1 MGEIIPSESLS
12 RVTYTEIISMHS
24 QKAKQPYIRSARK
37 NRTRKKSAVK
47 EDPRKSLEKNKKNE
61 PCVQL
66 KSTESLKKEK
76 PKNTPPPPAPPPPS
90 APQRTKYIKMAL
102 KIAKNSDP
110 EDRKAKVQAR
120 AEKS

>member
-61 PCVQL
+61 PCEQL
-66 KSTESLKKEK
+66 KSTESLKKKKK
-76 PKNTPPPPAPPPPS
+76 PKNTPPPPPP

-102 KIAKNSDP
+102 QIAKNGTAK
-110 EDRKAKVQAR
+110 DRKAKVQAR
-120 AEKS
+120 AEKG

>member
-1 MGEIIPSESLS
+1 
-12 RVTYTEIISMHS
+12 MHS

-37 NRTRKKSAVK
+37 NRTRKKSAVE

-61 PCVQL
+61 PCEQL

-76 PKNTPPPPAPPPPS
+76 PKNPPPPPPPRTPP

-102 KIAKNSDP
+102 KIAKNADP
-110 EDRKAKVQAR
+110 EDRKAKEQAL
-120 AEKS
+120 AEKANN